1 MAWKWAERAALR
13 ARLHGIKS
21 LVSSGSTP
29 QRPSKTTQLRVKQ
42 RMSDYHQGSA
52 AAQKKPGG
60 RDRQEE
66 FTHTVSVARER

>member
-1 MAWKWAERAALR
+1 MWRCYWWFHLPA
-13 ARLHGIKS
+13 
-21 LVSSGSTP
+21 
-29 QRPSKTTQLRVKQ
+29 TTQLRVKQ

-52 AAQKKPGG
+52 AAQKMPGG